1 MKLLTTKIVKDVKD
15 EVQKVESCFEAE
27 IKLMATQAQFAE
39 MPIACQPHK
48 MGLWDKMVASFSPSN
63 DCEKYYESIMTN
75 PRLQVTPAY
84 ALTYFLSTV
93 IFQPLTYFGL
103 VISEF
108 IDNATSN
115 LNFMYKIPIIIM
127 LFLTFCVC
135 IILLPFSLIGG
146 SIKFG
151 IGPFFK
157 FGIKGKANS
166 NERQDRIERIY
177 EDTSPK
183 KRLKDS
189 EMMKQIT
196 FRQQDKDPAG
206 GDAGI
211 DIHHLSEKHIKCKCK
226 NENAGPESRK
236 YDAGSISPRS
246 PGSPSPLTTTKRT
259 TPRSGSPGAT
269 DILDGGCFERLNVG

>member
-1 MKLLTTKIVKDVKD
+1 M
-15 EVQKVESCFEAE
+15 QEAE

-226 NENAGPESRK
+226 NENAGESMMCEEK
-236 YDAGSISPRS
+236 E
-246 PGSPSPLTTTKRT
+246 
-259 TPRSGSPGAT
+259 
-269 DILDGGCFERLNVG
+269 ERDNDC